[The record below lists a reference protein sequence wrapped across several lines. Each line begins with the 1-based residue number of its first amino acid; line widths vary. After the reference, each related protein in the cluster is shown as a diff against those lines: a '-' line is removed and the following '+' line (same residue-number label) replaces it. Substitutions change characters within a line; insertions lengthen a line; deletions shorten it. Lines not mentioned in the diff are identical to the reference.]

1 MVRDL
6 SLSSIDVFDR
16 FAREYDQWFIENCF
30 AYMSEVEAIRRYIP
44 DSGLGVEVGA
54 GSGRFSISF
63 GITTGIE
70 PSEEMARLAQSRG
83 LFIIRALA
91 EELPFADET
100 IDYVLMV
107 TVICFLTDLPTA
119 MKEVR
124 RVLKPGGRLIIG
136 FIDRESLLG
145 KRYESMKDSNRFYK
159 GARFYSVPDVMDV
172 LTSSG
177 FHDFQVCQTL
187 FTNPKDMVRCDP
199 VREGHGEGGFVVLMG
214 IRQPA

>member
-6 SLSSIDVFDR
+6 SLSSIAVFDR
-16 FAREYDQWFIENCF
+16 FAREYDQWFIENSF

-44 DSGLGVEVGA
+44 DKGLGVEVGA
-54 GSGRFSISF
+54 GSGRFSIPF
-63 GITTGIE
+63 GIKTGIE

-119 MKEVR
+119 IKEVR
-124 RVLKPGGRLIIG
+124 RVLKPGGRLI
-136 FIDRESLLG
+136 
-145 KRYESMKDSNRFYK
+145 
-159 GARFYSVPDVMDV
+159 
-172 LTSSG
+172 
-177 FHDFQVCQTL
+177 
-187 FTNPKDMVRCDP
+187 
-199 VREGHGEGGFVVLMG
+199 
-214 IRQPA
+214 